1 MKEISHFDGTEML
14 VMYGLASSKLIE
26 LWYWKIACEN

>member
-26 LWYWKIACEN
+26 LWYWKIACAN